1 MSGFPSQLV
10 SDPNDQPPPSG
21 INLSRVTPLDRKIH
35 RWETIC
41 RVLDISFALLT
52 MIGPYA
58 VFAYLVKKE
67 FNINV
72 DQSAAFLIAAVFLFL
87 LIWLAS
93 RLRLAIL
100 KKNKS

>member
-1 MSGFPSQLV
+1 
-10 SDPNDQPPPSG
+10 
-21 INLSRVTPLDRKIH
+21 
-35 RWETIC
+35 
-41 RVLDISFALLT
+41 

-67 FNINV
+67 FNIKV